1 MDAAHGCLRIFS
13 EYKPWN
19 TEQFQQDHAGRRWNA
34 FGYIDARDGA
44 QAVRKG
50 LEARITGHQV
60 YIIANADTCFDTPSD
75 RLAQEQFANVPLDS
89 SAVKASDPQGSFSG
103 NETLLSC
110 AKARRDLDYTPQW
123 SWRNGGETP
132 WRSS

>member
-1 MDAAHGCLRIFS
+1 MDAAHGCLRIIL
-13 EYKPWN
+13 EYKLWN
-19 TEQFQQDHAGRRWNA
+19 TKQFQQDHAGRRWNA

-50 LEARITGHQV
+50 LEAQITGHQV

-103 NETLLSC
+103 YETLLSC
-110 AKARRDLDYTPQW
+110 AKARRDLNYTPQY